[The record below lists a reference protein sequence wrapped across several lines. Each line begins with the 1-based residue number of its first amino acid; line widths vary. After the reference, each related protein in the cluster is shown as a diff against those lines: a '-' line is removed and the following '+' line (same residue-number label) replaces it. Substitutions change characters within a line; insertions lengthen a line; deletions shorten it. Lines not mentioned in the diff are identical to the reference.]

1 LQRTLE
7 MDTKKPDNFAENK
20 ALLPYGDNVGAPII
34 KLENVSTWKEA
45 NLKKVNHQLQ
55 AKYLELQQESNKL
68 LLDYMWNEFIYNAKF
83 AYEPII
89 GQTYHLYSNELGEGF
104 LSIIAPNEWDQLY
117 IGSFKLDSNSKW
129 SEIKQI

>member
-1 LQRTLE
+1 

-20 ALLPYGDNVGAPII
+20 ALLPYGDNVSAPII

-55 AKYLELQQESNKL
+55 ARYLELQQESNKL